1 MLPRDNLNLA
11 DTDALSAEIDRLVGV
26 ETTESPF
33 LSCYLDARSGK
44 DACKAFVEEAAASVR
59 GALEVVSRFEFDNAF
74 NMVMDQLDGSLEPR
88 VGGLALFAR
97 GIAGGRFVS
106 ALRFAT
112 PVDNS
117 LTWYRAP
124 EIVPLLALR
133 ERASRFTMLMVRGSG
148 TQVMDVDLDGARPV
162 VWAAFPPVSP
172 PRTAARGCAI
182 SLFDRQSR
190 TIRRAIGA
198 RSGIP
203 LVVAGDRERVDR
215 AVACLPGRV
224 RARCVDGIALSDSL
238 TEHDFLERVREH
250 WVANRSLES
259 TRFATRLLRV
269 LRPQGNAVAGPVAT
283 EQALREGNVET
294 LVISEAPCEV
304 PDRRWDARIEL
315 SRLAWRQGIPI
326 IASESSELQYL
337 GGVGCVLRS
346 RAGRRIL
353 PVPANGLQQVA

>member
-1 MLPRDNLNLA
+1 M
-11 DTDALSAEIDRLVGV
+11 
-26 ETTESPF
+26 
-33 LSCYLDARSGK
+33 
-44 DACKAFVEEAAASVR
+44 
-59 GALEVVSRFEFDNAF
+59 
-74 NMVMDQLDGSLEPR
+74 
-88 VGGLALFAR
+88 
-97 GIAGGRFVS
+97 
-106 ALRFAT
+106 
-112 PVDNS
+112 
-117 LTWYRAP
+117 
-124 EIVPLLALR
+124 
-133 ERASRFTMLMVRGSG
+133 
-148 TQVMDVDLDGARPV
+148 
-162 VWAAFPPVSP
+162 
-172 PRTAARGCAI
+172 
-182 SLFDRQSR
+182 
-190 TIRRAIGA
+190 
-198 RSGIP
+198 
-203 LVVAGDRERVDR
+203 VAGDRERVDR